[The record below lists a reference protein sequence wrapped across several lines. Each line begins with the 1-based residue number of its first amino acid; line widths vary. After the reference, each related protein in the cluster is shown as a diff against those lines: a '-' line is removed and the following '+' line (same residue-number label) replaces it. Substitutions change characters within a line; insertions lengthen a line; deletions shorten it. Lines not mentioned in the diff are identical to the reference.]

1 MAQPLDARPLAAAA
15 PGAAAGPNRRPFPMP
30 GPAAYSA
37 AMVGFRST
45 DAAMCPRTAC
55 RSARSTGQRASGRSS
70 VAVGLPGALA
80 AALTAALAVATGLPV
95 PARAQQAM
103 PDAFSIDTGGWRGGA
118 YARPDTMTF
127 SHCGIARS
135 YGETTLIFTRTPD
148 HGLNIGLD
156 GVEPPEAEGDR
167 PAVALLTIDGASER
181 ALPALPAG
189 DAVTV
194 LPVGE
199 DADLVE
205 RLRQGIAM
213 TVRLGGREIE
223 YPLTGTFDA
232 LPMLGECVR
241 TAQEV
246 PADQVAALLE
256 GDPAGDDAAS
266 DAATD
271 SAAAPEATSEAT
283 ATGAAAEPPQQTGES
298 AAAPDAPA
306 EPTEA
311 IDQQTLARLLAAA
324 GFAPEQV
331 AYARSDELPDN
342 ALDLD
347 YAWQLDGRIVGGL
360 HQRPRGEENE
370 FDAFVR
376 DYVERVET
384 VCPGETASD
393 ISEIET
399 FRERFGL
406 GRATVTC
413 RAGETTAHI
422 ELFMALDDRHYSAF
436 FHEATP
442 DQRPLAIEATEGIE
456 SVIRNMAGL

>member
-1 MAQPLDARPLAAAA
+1 
-15 PGAAAGPNRRPFPMP
+15 
-30 GPAAYSA
+30 
-37 AMVGFRST
+37 MVGFRST
-45 DAAMCPRTAC
+45 DAVMRPKTAF
-55 RSARSTGQRASGRSS
+55 RSVRNTGWRASGRTMI
-70 VAVGLPGALA
+70 ALGLG
-80 AALTAALAVATGLPV
+80 AALAGATGLAV
-95 PARAQQAM
+95 PAAAQQAM

-118 YARPDTMTF
+118 YARPDTMAF
-127 SHCGIARS
+127 SHCGIARP

-156 GVEPPEAEGDR
+156 GVVPPEAEGDR
-167 PAVALLTIDGASER
+167 PAVALLTIDGATER

-213 TVRLGGREIE
+213 TVRLGDREIE

-232 LPMLGECVR
+232 LPLLAECVR
-241 TAQEV
+241 TAEAV
-246 PADQVAALLE
+246 PADQVAALVE
-256 GDPAGDDAAS
+256 GGPDGDDAAPGA
-266 DAATD
+266 DAD
-271 SAAAPEATSEAT
+271 SAATAEAT
-283 ATGAAAEPPQQTGES
+283 AEEPAPQSAES
-298 AAAPDAPA
+298 AAAPAAPA
-306 EPTEA
+306 EPTDS

-347 YAWQLDGRIVGGL
+347 YAWQLDSRIVGGL
-360 HQRPRGEENE
+360 HQRPRGEENA

-384 VCPGETASD
+384 VCPGETESEIA
-393 ISEIET
+393 EIET

-413 RAGETTAHI
+413 RAGDTTAHI

-442 DQRPLAIEATEGIE
+442 DQRPLAVEATEGIE